1 MGIRPIPSFAF
12 LSLSLSLCVSSSKL
26 IPPSF
31 IVTRNVHVFLSRRKR
46 RVEVGGKRGVRKS
59 VSVGVCSNALAT
71 RSRLSKRTESHS
83 REHLWSLPASLLFFF
98 TLLRLPSSL
107 SRSLSLSLA
116 TIPVASVLLLTCS
129 VTYGSSADR
138 SGSTVALKGLAQ
150 FSSRGSTRLEGP
162 SHAKWA
168 K

>member
-1 MGIRPIPSFAF
+1 MGIRPIPSFAI

-46 RVEVGGKRGVRKS
+46 RAEVGGKRGVRKS

-98 TLLRLPSSL
+98 TLLRLPPSL
-107 SRSLSLSLA
+107 SRSLSLPRHDPGGLS
-116 TIPVASVLLLTCS
+116 S
-129 VTYGSSADR
+129 VTYLFCYLRLIGR
-138 SGSTVALKGLAQ
+138 SFGIHGRFKGISTIFESG
-150 FSSRGSTRLEGP
+150 FHTPRGT
-162 SHAKWA
+162 
-168 K
+168 